1 MIARSGS
8 PVTEIAER
16 GEDPLVIESRH
27 GEHQGVRWKGPWG
40 KHAQVLPGVAW
51 PRRAR
56 QQYVEKPVEMV
67 LSDARLDPL
76 HEPPEADDPDPVV
89 LGHVRGHQVDGGS
102 HARVKSR
109 FGERVEEYDNV
120 AVALGMPSVHP
131 HLSASRC
138 ETPVDVPEVVEG
150 RVRTGLGELDAF
162 RGHPAL

>member
-1 MIARSGS
+1 MTIRPPARLDGAAPHDDHPAGEPRVGAPNGPKPAARGEHRLKGHLDDREVGS

-16 GEDPLVIESRH
+16 GEDPLVIEARH
-27 GEHQGVRWKGPWG
+27 RENQGVRWKGPWG

-56 QQYVEKPVEMV
+56 QQYVEKPVEMA

-89 LGHVRGHQVDGGS
+89 LGLVRGHQVDGGS

-109 FGERVEEYDNV
+109 F
-120 AVALGMPSVHP
+120 
-131 HLSASRC
+131 
-138 ETPVDVPEVVEG
+138 
-150 RVRTGLGELDAF
+150 
-162 RGHPAL
+162 